1 MTGNVQIQVKA
12 REIDFVTSFGK
23 NLQALLDILGITRM
37 IRKENN
43 SVLKTKEEGSGAVEE
58 DLYKTVARNCFR
70 YFGFTSFKQVDQLT
84 LAEYELM
91 MEALELRML
100 DESLHEHRQAFLN
113 FAVKAEKKAGKGK
126 TKPVYKRFR
135 QFFDFDKEL
144 KKMKNRRKPSR
155 FAGITKLLDREE

>member
-1 MTGNVQIQVKA
+1 M
-12 REIDFVTSFGK
+12 SSW
-23 NLQALLDILGITRM
+23 
-37 IRKENN
+37 RKQKIFIE
-43 SVLKTKEEGSGAVEE
+43 SKCYKESGERDLERVRGTDGEEEGSGAVEE

-91 MEALELRML
+91 MEALELRIL

-144 KKMKNRRKPSR
+144 KK
-155 FAGITKLLDREE
+155 